1 MKTFKFKGKS
11 YKLRNKGKEVT
22 LGELS
27 KIASILN
34 SDDDFTGK
42 WLEVLSILGG
52 KDLVEV
58 LPMKEFFEA
67 VKSVQISDVGSK
79 IKKQITV
86 NGRTYSADME
96 KGEIVLRAKD
106 LKAIEDVA
114 SKGGAWASKA
124 FAVVYKDDLLSDNE
138 HYEQAHL
145 KHKAKLFE
153 EAVMADVAAPIIF
166 RLNKVIVENIQLF
179 ADSSEV

>member
-52 KDLVEV
+52 KELVEII
-58 LPMKEFFEA
+58 PINDFFEA

-86 NGRTYSADME
+86 NGRKYSVDTE

-124 FAVVYKDDLLSDNE
+124 IAVVYKDDLLTDNE
-138 HYEQAHL
+138 HYDKAHL
-145 KHKAKLFE
+145 KHKTKIFE
-153 EAVMADVAAPIIF
+153 EHIMADVASPIMF
-166 RLNKVIVENIQLF
+166 QLNKVIMENVQSF
-179 ADSSEV
+179 ADSSAV